1 MRERTTW
8 MKSIAFTRYGSP
20 DNLQFREVD
29 KPVPRENEVLVKIHA
44 VSINSWDWELLN
56 ATPFANRVIFGL
68 FRPKRLKTLG
78 FDIAGRIEAV
88 GSGVQKFQTGDEVYG
103 DLSACGW
110 GGFAEYV
117 AVPENALT
125 VKPAKLSFQQAAA
138 VPQAGL
144 LAWQGLV
151 DEGHIRPG
159 QKILI
164 NGASGGSGT
173 FAIQIAKKFDV
184 EITGVC
190 STGKMEF
197 VRSLGVD
204 HVIDY
209 TREDFTRNGKQYDLI
224 IDAQG
229 HHSIFDYRRAL
240 SPRGVYVMHGGASS
254 RIMQVMLLGPVL
266 SLFGSRKLRILL
278 HKANRGL
285 DALGELLQSGKVVP
299 IVDKCFPF
307 SETID
312 ALKYYGDGQA
322 RGKVVISMEQA

>member
-1 MRERTTW
+1 
-8 MKSIAFTRYGSP
+8 MKTIAFTRYGSP
-20 DNLQFREVD
+20 DDLQFREVD

-44 VSINSWDWELLN
+44 ASINSWDWELLN
-56 ATPFANRVIFGL
+56 ARPFANRVIFGL

-88 GSGVQKFQTGDEVYG
+88 GGGVQKLQVGDEVYG

-117 AVPENALT
+117 AAPETALT
-125 VKPAKLSFQQAAA
+125 VKPARLSFQQAAA

-159 QKILI
+159 QKVLI

-173 FAIQIAKKFDV
+173 FAVQIAKTFDV

-190 STGKMEF
+190 STEKMEF

-240 SPRGVYVMHGGASS
+240 SPHGVYFMHGGASS

-266 SLFGSRKLRILL
+266 SLSGSRKLRVLL

-322 RGKVVISMEQA
+322 RGKVVISMEEA